1 MRFNEL
7 LTTWPTVSERR
18 DSKVPKSK
26 NILLP
31 SSCTD
36 GFSSFRPFLAYR
48 SLGTVG
54 FRDVTETNGRAA
66 GEVHRYDVT
75 KINLGVTLRFKIN
88 GGDVYFFRDFWRPPP
103 IY

>member
-54 FRDVTETNGRAA
+54 FRDVTETNGREKFIAMTSPRSILELLS
-66 GEVHRYDVT
+66 GS
-75 KINLGVTLRFKIN
+75 K
-88 GGDVYFFRDFWRPPP
+88 
-103 IY
+103 